1 MKSVKGFRWW
11 IVGLICLGTIINYLA
26 RNSLAVL
33 APQLQTKLNFTTQ
46 EYSYIV
52 GAFQIGYTVMQSVCG
67 FVLDYLGL
75 RLGFS
80 LFGAAWS
87 LFNMLHAFAG
97 GWIGLAVFRGLL
109 GLSEAA
115 AIPAGIKA
123 ISEWFPAKE
132 RSVAVGY
139 FNAGTSLG
147 ALLAPPLV
155 IWIALWWMFYRPP
168 KQQWLLGDAERSYI
182 QKGQEPDKAVDPADR
197 KPPPIKKILSSRKF
211 WGIAIPRFLAEPAW
225 QTFNFWIPLYLV
237 TVRHMNLT
245 EIAIFAWLL
254 FLAADIRWL
263 FVTFLDESL

>member
-1 MKSVKGFRWW
+1 MKLKGFRWW

-67 FVLDYLGL
+67 FVLDFLGL

-87 LFNMLHAFAG
+87 LFNILHAFAG
-97 GWIGLAVFRGLL
+97 GWLGLAVSRGLL

-123 ISEWFPAKE
+123 RSFVGATVSDLDFFATRLADGFRCHGWSRFYLGCSLVGVLPFPE
-132 RSVAVGY
+132 GPVVA
-139 FNAGTSLG
+139 
-147 ALLAPPLV
+147 
-155 IWIALWWMFYRPP
+155 
-168 KQQWLLGDAERSYI
+168 
-182 QKGQEPDKAVDPADR
+182 
-197 KPPPIKKILSSRKF
+197 
-211 WGIAIPRFLAEPAW
+211 
-225 QTFNFWIPLYLV
+225 
-237 TVRHMNLT
+237 
-245 EIAIFAWLL
+245 
-254 FLAADIRWL
+254 
-263 FVTFLDESL
+263 

>member
-1 MKSVKGFRWW
+1 MKIKGFRWW
-11 IVGLICLGTIINYLA
+11 IIALICLGTIINYLA

-33 APQLQTKLNFTTQ
+33 APQLQAKLNFSTQ

-52 GAFQIGYTVMQSVCG
+52 GAFQIGYTVMQAVCG

-80 LFGAAWS
+80 LFGLAWS
-87 LFNMLHAFAG
+87 FFNIMHAFAG
-97 GWIGLAVFRGLL
+97 GWVGLAIFRGLL

-115 AIPAGIKA
+115 AIPAGIKS

-147 ALLAPPLV
+147 ALFAPPLV
-155 IWIALWWMFYRPP
+155 IWISLQHGWQMAFVVTGGLGFVWVALWWTFYRSP
-168 KQQWLLGDAERSYI
+168 KHQWLLGDEELSYI
-182 QKGQEPDKAVDPADR
+182 EKGQEPDKAVDSDGKR
-197 KPPPIKKILSSRKF
+197 PPTVKKILTARKF

-225 QTFNFWIPLYLV
+225 QTF
-237 TVRHMNLT
+237 
-245 EIAIFAWLL
+245 
-254 FLAADIRWL
+254 
-263 FVTFLDESL
+263 

>member
-1 MKSVKGFRWW
+1 MKKIRGFRWW

-33 APQLQTKLNFTTQ
+33 APELQTRLNFTTQ
-46 EYSYIV
+46 EYSYII

-67 FVLDYLGL
+67 FALDFLGL
-75 RLGFS
+75 KLGFS

-87 LFNMLHAFAG
+87 MFNMLHALAG
-97 GWIGLAVFRGLL
+97 GWLGLAFFRGLL

-155 IWIALWWMFYRPP
+155 IWVSLQHGWQMAFVVTGGLGFIFAALWWIFYRPP
-168 KQQWLLGDAERSYI
+168 RAHGLISEGERSYI
-182 QKGQEPDKAVDPADR
+182 LAGQEPDKVAGPGDR
-197 KPPPIKKILSSRKF
+197 KPPPVKEVL
-211 WGIAIPRFLAEPAW
+211 
-225 QTFNFWIPLYLV
+225 
-237 TVRHMNLT
+237 
-245 EIAIFAWLL
+245 
-254 FLAADIRWL
+254 
-263 FVTFLDESL
+263 

>member
-97 GWIGLAVFRGLL
+97 GWIGLAVF
-109 GLSEAA
+109 
-115 AIPAGIKA
+115 
-123 ISEWFPAKE
+123 
-132 RSVAVGY
+132 
-139 FNAGTSLG
+139 
-147 ALLAPPLV
+147 
-155 IWIALWWMFYRPP
+155 
-168 KQQWLLGDAERSYI
+168 
-182 QKGQEPDKAVDPADR
+182 
-197 KPPPIKKILSSRKF
+197 SR
-211 WGIAIPRFLAEPAW
+211 
-225 QTFNFWIPLYLV
+225 V
-237 TVRHMNLT
+237 
-245 EIAIFAWLL
+245 AWLKRGSGHPGRDQGDFRVVSGKRTL
-254 FLAADIRWL
+254 SRCRLLQCRHFTRSFAGAPVGDLDFVAARLANGFRCYGRSRFCLGCSMVDLLPAAEETLVVR
-263 FVTFLDESL
+263 

>member
-1 MKSVKGFRWW
+1 MSR
-11 IVGLICLGTIINYLA
+11 LICLGTIINYLA

-46 EYSYIV
+46 QYSYIV
-52 GAFQIGYTVMQSVCG
+52 GAFQIGYTIMQSVCG

-80 LFGAAWS
+80 LFGVAWS
-87 LFNMLHAFAG
+87 LFNVLHAFAAS
-97 GWIGLAVFRGLL
+97 WVGLAIFRGFL

-155 IWIALWWMFYRPP
+155 IWISLQHGWQMAFVVTGCLGFVWVALWWIFYRAP
-168 KQQWLLGDAERSYI
+168 KNQWLLGDRERSYI
-182 QKGQEPDKAVDPADR
+182 EEGQEPEKVDR
-197 KPPPIKKILSSRKF
+197 RWGKETCLQSRKSS
-211 WGIAIPRFLAEPAW
+211 PLE
-225 QTFNFWIPLYLV
+225 NFGALRSHASWPNRRGKPSISGF
-237 TVRHMNLT
+237 RS
-245 EIAIFAWLL
+245 I
-254 FLAADIRWL
+254 
-263 FVTFLDESL
+263 